1 MLPYRCVVDLSGET
15 NLVPTR
21 EEYEAMIQALE
32 WQDLLALWEGIK
44 ARDTHEWGAGKAF
57 EYLVLRAFDLNDA
70 VVRWPFGVSLYGQRE
85 IVEEIDGSVRVGGL
99 YSLIES
105 KDENGDIAIAPIAK
119 LRNQLLRRPA
129 GTFGMVFSSHGFTD
143 PARQLAHFALP
154 QSILLWTGDEVEYA
168 LNQQNICELCEMK
181 YRMCVDHGMV
191 DFDVTTGA
199 IV

>member
-1 MLPYRCVVDLSGET
+1 M
-15 NLVPTR
+15 
-21 EEYEAMIQALE
+21 
-32 WQDLLALWEGIK
+32 
-44 ARDTHEWGAGKAF
+44 
-57 EYLVLRAFDLNDA
+57 
-70 VVRWPFGVSLYGQRE
+70 
-85 IVEEIDGSVRVGGL
+85 
-99 YSLIES
+99 
-105 KDENGDIAIAPIAK
+105 
-119 LRNQLLRRPA
+119 LRRPA

-143 PARQLAHFALP
+143 PASQLAHFALP